1 MDCGAV
7 AVMPPQPQD
16 NMMIVDKVGNN
27 DKRDQRHRTMQQ
39 RQV

>member
-16 NMMIVDKVGNN
+16 NDE
-27 DKRDQRHRTMQQ
+27 RDQQHRTMQQ